1 MNCFLMLTMLFLS
14 VYVVAQP
21 VTQEKGKAQAK
32 PTTERETIAPTNTEH
47 EESKGEVDLL
57 MDELKKQNNR
67 VLVRCIENCESSEKL
82 ITGDVV
88 VGQVI
93 DKPQP
98 AYPAIARA
106 AHAFGEIVVQIVI
119 DEEGKVIAAQAVS
132 GNPLLRA
139 TSVKAA
145 KESLFTPTLLEGK
158 PVKVSGVITYKFV
171 IQ

>member
-1 MNCFLMLTMLFLS
+1 MKYFLMLTMLFLPT
-14 VYVVAQP
+14 YVVAQP
-21 VTQEKGKAQAK
+21 VTQEKEAQGK
-32 PTTERETIAPTNTEH
+32 PITERDPIAPTNTEH

-57 MDELKKQNNR
+57 IDELKKQNNR
-67 VLVRCIENCESSEKL
+67 VLVRCIENWEGSEKL
-82 ITGDVV
+82 ITGKVV

-119 DEEGKVIAAQAVS
+119 GEEGKVMAAQAVS
-132 GNPLLRA
+132 GHPLLRA

-171 IQ
+171 VQ